1 VEQGHYENPMAE
13 IALALAMGFFAIMV
27 LAVVSMTAGH
37 AQAVRDKEEAVRF
50 VAAILQPAAAASES
64 AANRS
69 APELDQL
76 VIFHQGR
83 FLDAE
88 LRPLDPALLSSSGA
102 SSGATPGTA
111 GSKGAPI
118 VLAIAPDLSLAEAM
132 DARAGIDRDDVVV
145 ATLDRRWLQALQ
157 RSAP

>member
-1 VEQGHYENPMAE
+1 
-13 IALALAMGFFAIMV
+13 
-27 LAVVSMTAGH
+27 
-37 AQAVRDKEEAVRF
+37 
-50 VAAILQPAAAASES
+50 
-64 AANRS
+64 
-69 APELDQL
+69 L

-88 LRPLDPALLSSSGA
+88 LRPLDPALLSSPGA
-102 SSGATPGTA
+102 SSGATA

>member
-37 AQAVRDKEEAVRF
+37 AQATLEKEESLRF
-50 VAAILQPAAAASES
+50 VAAVLQPPAGESPQAATRA
-64 AANRS
+64 
-69 APELDQL
+69 APELDEL
-76 VIFHQGR
+76 VIFYQGR

-88 LRPLDPALLSSSGA
+88 LRPLDPTSLSAPGA
-102 SSGATPGTA
+102 GGRE
-111 GSKGAPI
+111 GFPI
-118 VLAIAPDLSLAEAM
+118 VLAIPPTLSLAEAM
-132 DARAGIDRDDVVV
+132 NARAGIDRDDVVV
-145 ATLDRRWLQALQ
+145 ATLDRQWLRALE